1 MFVPEPS
8 HMPEKQNNA
17 IKHEE
22 INTNDP
28 TNISKIAKNAIK
40 HEDFDQMCPRTDT
53 TTYMPERM
61 KNIIKHKEKW
71 EIATDIQPQILHWNS
86 FLI

>member
-8 HMPEKQNNA
+8 HMPEKQNND

-22 INTNDP
+22 INT
-28 TNISKIAKNAIK
+28 IIK
-40 HEDFDQMCPRTDT
+40 HE
-53 TTYMPERM
+53 
-61 KNIIKHKEKW
+61 EKW
-71 EIATDIQPQILHWNS
+71 EIATDIQPQILHWKS

>member
-8 HMPEKQNNA
+8 HMPEKQNNV

-22 INTNDP
+22 INTNDL
-28 TNISKIAKNAIK
+28 TNISKIEKNALK
-40 HEDFDQMCPRTDT
+40 HEDVDQMCPRTDT
-53 TTYMPERM
+53 TTYMPKRM
-61 KNIIKHKEKW
+61 KNAIKHEEKW